1 MRRHGESPKS
11 PTSPTTMEQLLQGEG
26 SRWAGNSPTYMKEF
40 SDLEEDHTHHNKKS
54 VLAKV
59 MERAKKWKHTLVK
72 KKQGNDDN
80 ATPPWGVSLDEEEED
95 AEECPEYFGAPMYES
110 ELAPDEY
117 KGTARQNPRAVPVIS
132 EKHVLPNSTSQS
144 ANEQE
149 REKPQGFNNKTVT
162 ENTTI
167 VTLKVEELTV
177 SSPRKGEQK
186 WDKGVSA
193 KELLI
198 KKLEPGEDERALSQV
213 ISQAIS
219 PRRSPSDMGMVGK
232 VKEAVTSW
240 IWNESTSTTLT
251 NASTTSSS
259 SSSAHIPISTD
270 VHEGTADH
278 VIT

>member
-1 MRRHGESPKS
+1 
-11 PTSPTTMEQLLQGEG
+11 
-26 SRWAGNSPTYMKEF
+26 
-40 SDLEEDHTHHNKKS
+40 
-54 VLAKV
+54 
-59 MERAKKWKHTLVK
+59 
-72 KKQGNDDN
+72 
-80 ATPPWGVSLDEEEED
+80 
-95 AEECPEYFGAPMYES
+95 MYES

-177 SSPRKGEQK
+177 SSPRKGDQK

-270 VHEGTADH
+270 VHEGDNAFSLLIFYH
-278 VIT
+278 PFCYVNAFCVVQLSISRVHAISFFSSQINPQHNYFYIRIM